1 MHPIYPAYPARPTRN
16 ERGATIMVVALS
28 MLALLSIMALA
39 VDVGMLMTARAE
51 AQRAADSAALAGAGA
66 LIFEPDD
73 DGPARI
79 EAQQFGQMNT
89 VQGDSVQI
97 DPEED
102 VDVDLA
108 NDRVTVRVHRDDVR
122 GGPVATWF
130 ARIFGTQLVNV
141 SAMAVA
147 EAAPAGAATC
157 VKPWAVFDKFDD
169 RNDNDE
175 WDAGDVYDPAIT
187 GYGSD
192 FRNPGNSGDD
202 GQGFINDFGRPITLK
217 GNWQQGDD
225 CCPGTGPSWYYP
237 WVMPDPN
244 GGPGQSGAAAYRWN
258 IENCNPAIVEVGQ
271 EYDVEPGNMQG
282 PTKQGTEALIAD
294 DPSATW
300 NTFTNEVAGSAW
312 TPWGGSPRVG
322 IVPTFDPSREFD
334 PGRKPI
340 EFTGFLAVF
349 ITGVQGNGNNQT
361 VTGQILYAAGIGGGT
376 PGNSAAKFV
385 RLVR

>member
-1 MHPIYPAYPARPTRN
+1 MRTMPIHTPRPTAN
-16 ERGATIMVVALS
+16 ERGATILVVALS
-28 MLALLSIMALA
+28 MLGLLSVMALA

-66 LIFEPDD
+66 LIFDPDD
-73 DGPARI
+73 DAEARA
-79 EAQQFGQMNT
+79 EAERFGELNT
-89 VQGDSVQI
+89 VRDEIVEI
-97 DPEED
+97 DPEDD

-108 NDRVTVRVHRDDVR
+108 NDRVTVRVHRDNVR

-130 ARIFGTQLVNV
+130 ATMFGSDLVNV

-169 RNDNDE
+169 KNGDGEFNG
-175 WDAGDVYDPAIT
+175 ADVYDPATT

-192 FRNPGNSGDD
+192 FRNPGMPGDD
-202 GQGFINDFGRPITLK
+202 GLGYINDFGRPITLK
-217 GNWQQGDD
+217 GNDKKSSP
-225 CCPGTGPSWYYP
+225 CCPGTGPSWYYA
-237 WVMPDPN
+237 WAMPDPDD
-244 GGPGQSGAAAYRWN
+244 PDDIKRGASAYRWN
-258 IENCNPAIVEVGQ
+258 IENCNPVPIAVGE
-271 EYDVEPGNMQG
+271 EYDTEPGNMNG
-282 PTKQGTEALIAD
+282 PTKQGTQALIAK
-294 DPSATW
+294 DPGAVW
-300 NTFTNEVAGSAW
+300 NTSWNEITGSAW
-312 TPWGGSPRVG
+312 NPWGGSPRIG
-322 IVPTFDPSREFD
+322 IVPTFSPAREFD

-361 VTGQILYAAGIGGGT
+361 VTGRILYTSGIGGGT
-376 PGNSAAKFV
+376 PGNSTVKFV